1 LHSGSSGS
9 QEVGDVADQPHIID
23 WQQGHLHAQNDRLFS
38 ILTQYEERQLDEQ
51 RVLREFLVEIQKMA
65 DERLDKLLADAE
77 SRRVSEQKAADER
90 LDKLLAHAESRRV
103 SEQKAADERFHQL
116 LSINER
122 LHSETTNANQ
132 LIFSLL
138 KAPGASD
145 QATAGFHVDE
155 AR

>member
-1 LHSGSSGS
+1 M
-9 QEVGDVADQPHIID
+9 ADQPHIID
-23 WQQGHLHAQNDRLFS
+23 WQERHLHAQNDRLFS
-38 ILTQYEERQLDEQ
+38 ILTKYEERQLDEQ
-51 RVLREFLVEIQKMA
+51 RVLRDFLVDIQKAA

-90 LDKLLAHAESRRV
+90 
-103 SEQKAADERFHQL
+103 FHHL
-116 LSINER
+116 ISMNER
-122 LHSETTNANQ
+122 LHSETRDAYQ

-155 AR
+155 AKRPVL

>member
-1 LHSGSSGS
+1 
-9 QEVGDVADQPHIID
+9 VADQPHIID
-23 WQQGHLHAQNDRLFS
+23 WQERHLHAQNDRLFS
-38 ILTQYEERQLDEQ
+38 ILTKYEERQLDEQ
-51 RVLREFLVEIQKMA
+51 RVLRDFLVDIQKAA

-90 LDKLLAHAESRRV
+90 
-103 SEQKAADERFHQL
+103 FHHL
-116 LSINER
+116 ISMNER
-122 LHSETTNANQ
+122 LHSETRDAYQ

-155 AR
+155 AKRPVL

>member
-1 LHSGSSGS
+1 
-9 QEVGDVADQPHIID
+9 VADQPHIID
-23 WQQGHLHAQNDRLFS
+23 WQERHLHAQNDRLFS
-38 ILTQYEERQLDEQ
+38 ILTKYEERQLDEQ
-51 RVLREFLVEIQKMA
+51 RVLRDFLVDIQKTA

-90 LDKLLAHAESRRV
+90 
-103 SEQKAADERFHQL
+103 FHHL
-116 LSINER
+116 ISMNER
-122 LHSETTNANQ
+122 LHSETRDAYQ

-155 AR
+155 AKRPVL